1 MQTLWQDLRYGFRM
15 LAKSPG
21 FTIVAVLSLA
31 LGIGANTTI
40 FSVINAVMLRPLPYE
55 NVDRWVAVFET
66 MPERGQTRDW
76 AATAN
81 FLDWEKQNQVFDRME
96 LIAGGPDTVTLS
108 GFGETERI
116 GRQALTPGLFRS
128 LGIRTVLGR
137 TFLPEDDLGHTIVLS
152 HDFWQRRFGSD
163 RKLLGQTLHID
174 GIPYVVIGVLSP
186 GFQFWLGSWEI
197 DCWEAI
203 DFKNPDWINRSVHWL
218 FAMARLKPGVTLE
231 QAQSAMDN
239 IAHQLAQAY
248 PDTNKGRGVK
258 LEPLH
263 RAVRAAENYGEVLYP
278 LFGAVAFVLMIAC
291 TNIANLLL
299 ARASTRQKEIAVRS
313 SLGAGKF
320 RLVRQMLTESVL
332 LALMGGLLGLFL
344 SVWGIEIFIT
354 LAPEWFAHIHQITIN
369 TRVLAFTL
377 VVSILSG
384 ILFGLAPAWQSSKPN
399 LNETLKE
406 GGRTSAGAS
415 RHRTRSALVVTEVAL
430 ALVLLIGAGLM
441 INSFLRLQ
449 RVKSGFHPE
458 NLLTAEVYLGGPK
471 YLSMAPKREIDMNRI
486 SPQVGTFC
494 HQVLERLNAL
504 PGVLSAA
511 MIDFLPTT
519 GWGYP
524 VDSFTILGRPVPPQG
539 QQPVVEY
546 KAVSPTYFKTM
557 QIPLLRGRD
566 LTERDVEASP
576 WVVVINR
583 AMAEKF
589 WPNEDPIGQVVTL
602 GTVREERPREIVGV
616 VENVH
621 QAGLAQEP
629 KPEMY
634 LPYLQQLDI
643 CLGNRKMA
651 RLHKSLVIR
660 AASPSAELTT
670 VVRRAVAEVDKDQA
684 VYGFRSMN
692 QVLANSTSPYRFY
705 MLLLGIFAGVA
716 LVLAGIGIY
725 GVISYS
731 VTERTH
737 EIGIR
742 LALGAQPQEVLALML
757 KHGLILSLI
766 GVVLG
771 LAASFAAT
779 RVLSSFLFAVTA
791 HDPIT
796 FSVVS
801 LVLIMITLLA
811 TYLPARR
818 ATKVDPVV
826 ALRYE

>member
-1 MQTLWQDLRYGFRM
+1 MLNDLRYGFRM

-40 FSVINAVMLRPLPYE
+40 FSVISTVMFRPLPYE
-55 NVDRWVAVFET
+55 NADRWVAVFEP
-66 MPERGQTRDW
+66 MPERGQTREW

-108 GFGETERI
+108 GVGETERI

-163 RKLLGQTLHID
+163 PKLLGQTLHID

-203 DFKNPDWINRSVHWL
+203 DFKNPDWINRSIHWL

-239 IAHQLAQAY
+239 IAQQLAEAY
-248 PDTNKGRGVK
+248 PDTNKGRGVR

-263 RAVRAAENYGEVLYP
+263 RAVRAAENYGEVLCP
-278 LFGAVAFVLMIAC
+278 LFGAVAFVLLIAC

-299 ARASTRQKEIAVRS
+299 ARASTRQKEIAIRS

-344 SVWGIEIFIT
+344 SVWGIEIFVA
-354 LAPEWFAHIHQITIN
+354 LAPEWFAQIHQITIN
-369 TRVLAFTL
+369 TRVLTFTL

-399 LNETLKE
+399 INEPLKE

-449 RVKSGFHPE
+449 RVKPGFQPE

-486 SPQVGTFC
+486 SPQVGIFC

-504 PGVLSAA
+504 PGVRSAA

-524 VDSFTILGRPVPPQG
+524 GPVDPFTIVGRPLPPQG
-539 QQPVVEY
+539 QRPVVEY

-557 QIPLLRGRD
+557 QIPLLKGRE
-566 LTERDVEASP
+566 LTERDAEASP

-602 GTVREERPREIVGV
+602 GTVREERPREIVGM

-634 LPYLQQLDI
+634 LPYLQQLEI
-643 CLGNRKMA
+643 CPGNRKMA

-660 AASPSAELTT
+660 AASSSAELTT
-670 VVRRAVAEVDKDQA
+670 AVRRAVAEVDKDQA

-716 LVLAGIGIY
+716 LVLAAIGIY

-731 VTERTH
+731 VSERTH

-757 KHGLILSLI
+757 KHGLTLSLT
-766 GVVLG
+766 GVTLG
-771 LAASFAAT
+771 LAASLAAT
-779 RVLSSFLFAVTA
+779 RVLSSFL
-791 HDPIT
+791 
-796 FSVVS
+796 
-801 LVLIMITLLA
+801 
-811 TYLPARR
+811 
-818 ATKVDPVV
+818 
-826 ALRYE
+826 

>member
-1 MQTLWQDLRYGFRM
+1 MINDLRYTFR
-15 LAKSPG
+15 LLLKGPG
-21 FTIVAVLSLA
+21 FTLVAVLSLA

-40 FSVINAVMLRPLPYE
+40 FSVINSVMLRPLPYE
-55 NVDRWVAVFET
+55 NADRWVAVFET
-66 MPERGQTRDW
+66 VPELGQTREW

-81 FLDWEKQNQVFDRME
+81 FLDWEKQNQVFDRLE
-96 LIAGGPDTVTLS
+96 LISGGPDTVTLS
-108 GFGETERI
+108 GSGETERI
-116 GRQALTPGLFRS
+116 GKQVVTPSFFQS
-128 LGIRTVLGR
+128 LGVQTVLGR
-137 TFLPEDDLGHTIVLS
+137 TFLPEDDLTHMIVLS
-152 HDFWQRRFGSD
+152 HDFWQRRFGGD
-163 RKLLGQTLHID
+163 PKLLGQTLYV
-174 GIPYVVIGVLSP
+174 GGTPYTVIGVLSP
-186 GFQFWLGSWEI
+186 GFQFFGWGDKIDSW
-197 DCWEAI
+197 DAI

-218 FAMARLKPGVTLE
+218 FAVARLKPAVTLN
-231 QAQSAMDN
+231 QAQAAMDG
-239 IAHQLAQAY
+239 IALQLAQAY
-248 PDTNKGRGVK
+248 PDTNKGRGIR
-258 LEPLH
+258 LEPL
-263 RAVRAAENYGEVLYP
+263 RQAVRAMENYGEVLYP
-278 LFGAVAFVLMIAC
+278 LFGAVAFVLLIAC

-299 ARASTRQKEIAVRS
+299 ARASTRKKEIAIRS
-313 SLGAGKF
+313 SLGAGQF
-320 RLVRQMLTESVL
+320 RLVRQMLTESIL
-332 LALMGGLLGLFL
+332 LALAGGLLGLFL
-344 SVWGIEIFIT
+344 SVWGIEIVVA
-354 LAPEWFAHIHQITIN
+354 LAPEWFAQIHQITIN
-369 TRVLAFTL
+369 NRVLAFTL

-415 RHRTRSALVVTEVAL
+415 RHRTRSVLVVTEVAL

-449 RVKSGFHPE
+449 RVKPGFHPE

-471 YLSMAPKREIDMNRI
+471 YLSTAPKREIDMNRI

-494 HQVLERLNAL
+494 RQVLERLNAL
-504 PGVLSAA
+504 PGVRSAA

-524 VDSFTILGRPVPPQG
+524 VDPFTIAGRPVQALG
-539 QQPVVEY
+539 ERPVIEY
-546 KAVSPTYFKTM
+546 KSVSPTYFKTM
-557 QIPLLRGRD
+557 QIPVLRGRD
-566 LTERDVEASP
+566 FTEQDVEASP

-583 AMAEKF
+583 SMAEKF
-589 WPNEDPIGQVVTL
+589 WPNENPIGQVITL
-602 GTVREERPREIVGV
+602 GTVSEERPREIVGV
-616 VENVH
+616 VENVR

-629 KPEMY
+629 RPEMY
-634 LPYLQQLDI
+634 LPYLQQLEI

-660 AASPSAELTT
+660 AASSSAELTT
-670 VVRRAVAEVDKDQA
+670 AVRRAVAELDKDQA

-692 QVLANSTSPYRFY
+692 QVLASSTSPYRFY

-716 LVLAGIGIY
+716 LVLAAIGIY

-731 VTERTH
+731 VNERTH

-742 LALGAQPQEVLALML
+742 LALGAQPQEVLALIL

-766 GVVLG
+766 GAALG
-771 LAASFAAT
+771 LAASLAAT
-779 RVLSSFLFAVTA
+779 RILSSFLFAVTP

-796 FSVVS
+796 FTLVS

>member
-1 MQTLWQDLRYGFRM
+1 MLNDLRYGFRM
-15 LAKSPG
+15 LLKSPG

-40 FSVINAVMLRPLPYE
+40 FSVISTVMFRPLPYE
-55 NVDRWVAVFET
+55 NADRWVAVFET
-66 MPERGQTRDW
+66 MPERGQTRGW

-108 GFGETERI
+108 HVGETERI
-116 GRQALTPGLFRS
+116 GMQVVTPSLFQS
-128 LGIRTVLGR
+128 LGVKPVLGR
-137 TFLPEDDLGHTIVLS
+137 TFLAEQDLGQTIVLS
-152 HDFWQRRFGSD
+152 HNFWQRRFGSD
-163 RKLLGQTLHID
+163 PKLLGQTFYVNGD
-174 GIPYVVIGVLSP
+174 PYTVVGILSP
-186 GFQFWLGSWEI
+186 GFQFFGWEAGEI
-197 DCWEAI
+197 DCWGAI

-218 FAMARLKPGVTLE
+218 FAVARLKPGVTLE
-231 QAQSAMDN
+231 QAQAAMH
-239 IAHQLAQAY
+239 AVALQLAQAY
-248 PDTNKGRGVK
+248 PDTNKGRGVR
-258 LEPLH
+258 LEPL
-263 RAVRAAENYGEVLYP
+263 RQAVRAVENYGEVLYP
-278 LFGAVAFVLMIAC
+278 LFGAVAFVLLIAC

-299 ARASTRQKEIAVRS
+299 ARASTRQKEIAIRS

-344 SVWGIEIFIT
+344 SVWGIEIFVA
-354 LAPEWFAHIHQITIN
+354 LAPEWFAQIHQITIN
-369 TRVLAFTL
+369 TRVLTFTL
-377 VVSILSG
+377 LVSILSG

-406 GGRTSAGAS
+406 GGRTSAGAA

-441 INSFLRLQ
+441 LNSFLRLQ
-449 RVKSGFHPE
+449 QVKPGFQPE
-458 NLLTAEVYLGGPK
+458 NLFTAEVYLGGPK

-504 PGVLSAA
+504 PGVRSAA

-524 VDSFTILGRPVPPQG
+524 VDPFTIVGRPVPPQG

-557 QIPLLRGRD
+557 QIPLLRGRE
-566 LTERDVEASP
+566 LTERDAEASP

-602 GTVREERPREIVGV
+602 GTVREERPREIVGM

-670 VVRRAVAEVDKDQA
+670 VVRRAVAEVDKEQA

-716 LVLAGIGIY
+716 LVLAAIGIY

-731 VTERTH
+731 VSERTH

-757 KHGLILSLI
+757 KHGLILALI

-771 LAASFAAT
+771 LAASFAAA
-779 RVLSSFLFAVTA
+779 RVLSSFLFAVTP

-796 FSVVS
+796 FSIVS